1 MHPLKIRLLHAALDC
16 AEVLDQEE
24 MKTIIR
30 ICLNEKSSSQ
40 QLVCDLNPSVRLRS
54 ILEREKIATVGELS
68 QKTES
73 EFDFVAPGVP
83 RKGIRRRN
91 CVTVAAKRCHFGFD
105 VCKLDGGVP
114 VSNG

>member
-73 EFDFVAPGVP
+73 ELL
-83 RKGIRRRN
+83 KIRG
-91 CVTVAAKRCHFGFD
+91 FGPH
-105 VCKLDGGVP
+105 VLREVRTILSK
-114 VSNG
+114 